1 MTLMEWGALGELIG
15 GVAIIVS
22 LVYVGRQL
30 KQSNSMARSVVR
42 QEISS
47 EANYWA
53 TSIACSPSMVDVLT
67 KVHFE
72 GLVTKSATTTER
84 VQMAYILSALV
95 TQEHFAFRQWRERIL
110 SDQEWEAICSTRGE
124 LHTMPYLKSIW
135 PLVRKSFPSNFVEW
149 YEDQYGMRKDA

>member
-1 MTLMEWGALGELIG
+1 MEWGALGELVG

-47 EANYWA
+47 ETNFWA
-53 TSIACSPSMVDVLT
+53 TSIACSPSLVEVLT

-72 GLVTKSATTTER
+72 GLVAKNATATER
-84 VQMAYILSALV
+84 VQMAYILTALV
-95 TQEHFAFRQWRERIL
+95 SQEHFAYQQWKEGNL
-110 SDQEWEAICSTRGE
+110 TNQEWEDLNRSAGE
-124 LHTMPYLKSIW
+124 LHSMPYLTSIW
-135 PLVRKSFPSNFVEW
+135 PFVRKSFPVDFAEW
-149 YEDQYGMRKDA
+149 YEAKYELQRAG